1 MRQRKW
7 ISVVAL
13 VAALLNIG
21 ARLNHDARMAGLSP
35 QLAGLLGDVSVLC
48 SAGSAIAPA
57 SPSDQRQPG
66 RPMEQSHCLVCTGG
80 AAPGLRRAPEPFLR
94 GAPPAATPSRPGWA
108 RASDGLAATRPPVR
122 GPPAAH

>member
-13 VAALLNIG
+13 VAALLNLG
-21 ARLNHDARMAGLSP
+21 ARLNHDAGMAGLSP

-57 SPSDQRQPG
+57 SPSDQRPPG
-66 RPMEQSHCLVCTGG
+66 KPIEPSPCLLCTGA
-80 AAPGLRRAPEPFLR
+80 AAPVLVPATEPFLPR
-94 GAPPAATPSRPGWA
+94 AAPAATPSRPGLA
-108 RASDGLAATRPPVR
+108 RGSDGQAATRPPVR